1 MEMKTGVIVFLMC
14 LAVFFS
20 LNSMAAE
27 TAYPTRP
34 IEMTIGFAP
43 GAGTDLGARMI
54 AEQSRKTLGVE
65 IVCVNKPGGAGRV
78 AMTLMSKAKPD
89 GYSLGATTS
98 SCIVASPLLE
108 EVPYKPLED
117 FTYINQY
124 GMLNFGVSV
133 VKGSPFKTFKEVI
146 EFARTN
152 PDKLTVGIVGVN
164 TTDHIALQALAMFEN
179 LKIKFVPFDGAAP
192 TMTAL
197 LGGHIMIASTASSGY
212 APHVKAET
220 VRLLLTYGDERMDQS
235 PDVPTIKEVGYPSL
249 VIQSWYAIYGPK
261 NMETS
266 IVKKL
271 EDAFGKA
278 MMTPEFK
285 NVADRLEIYTKK
297 PLFGQ
302 ELTNAFRNQYKN
314 NGELYKKVGL
324 IK

>member
-1 MEMKTGVIVFLMC
+1 MKMKTGVIVFFMC
-14 LAVFFS
+14 IVILFS
-20 LNSMAAE
+20 LNSTAAE

-54 AEQSRKTLGVE
+54 AENSRKYLGQEV
-65 IVCVNKPGGAGRV
+65 VCINKPGGAGRV

-98 SCIVASPLLE
+98 SCIVASPHLE

-146 EFARTN
+146 EFARAN

-164 TTDHIALQALAMFEN
+164 TTDHIALQALALFEN

-197 LGGHIMIASTASSGY
+197 LGGHIMIATTASSGY
-212 APHVKAET
+212 APHFKAGT
-220 VRLLLTYGDERMDQS
+220 VRLLVTYGEERMEQS
-235 PDVPTIKEVGYPSL
+235 PEVPTIKEVGYPSL

-261 NMETS
+261 NMEPS

-285 NVADRLEIYTKK
+285 KVADQLEIYTKK

-302 ELTNAFRNQYKN
+302 ELTNAFRNHYKN

>member
-1 MEMKTGVIVFLMC
+1 MKTGMV
-14 LAVFFS
+14 VFFMCFVIFFGLS
-20 LNSMAAE
+20 AMAAE

-34 IEMTIGFAP
+34 IEMIIGFAP

-54 AEQSRKTLGVE
+54 AEQSKKYLGQEV
-65 IVCVNKPGGAGRV
+65 VCVNKPGGAGRV

-98 SCIVASPLLE
+98 SCIVASPHLE
-108 EVPYKPLED
+108 SVTYKFED

-124 GMLNFGVSV
+124 GTLNFGVSV
-133 VKGSPFKTFKEVI
+133 VQGSPFKTFKEVI
-146 EFARTN
+146 EFARAN
-152 PDKLTVGIVGVN
+152 PDKLTMGIVGVN
-164 TTDHIALQALAMFEN
+164 TTDHIALQALTLFEN
-179 LKIKFVPFDGAAP
+179 LKIRFVPFDGAAP
-192 TMTAL
+192 TITAL

-212 APHVKAET
+212 APHVKAGT
-220 VRLLLTYGDERMDQS
+220 LRLLVTYGEERMEQS
-235 PDVPTIKEVGYPSL
+235 PEVPTIKEMGYPSL

-285 NVADRLEIYTKK
+285 KVVDHLEIYTKK

-302 ELTNAFRNQYKN
+302 ELTNALSKHYKDN
-314 NGELYKKVGL
+314 AELYRKVGL

>member
-54 AEQSRKTLGVE
+54 AEQSRKHLGVE
-65 IVCVNKPGGAGRV
+65 VVCINKPGGAGRV
-78 AMTLMSKAKPD
+78 AMTLISKAKPD
-89 GYSLGATTS
+89 GYTLGATTS
-98 SCIVASPLLE
+98 SCIVASPHLE
-108 EVPYKPLED
+108 TVPYKPLDD
-117 FTYINQY
+117 FTYISQY

-146 EFARTN
+146 EFARAN

-164 TTDHIALQALAMFEN
+164 TTDHIALQALALFEN
-179 LKIKFVPFDGAAP
+179 LKIKFVPFDGAAT

-197 LGGHIMIASTASSGY
+197 LGGHIMTATTASSGY
-212 APHVKAET
+212 APHVKAGT
-220 VRLLLTYGDERMDQS
+220 IRLLVTYGEERMEQY
-235 PDVPTIKEVGYPSL
+235 PEVPTMKEVGYPSL
-249 VIQSWYAIYGPK
+249 VIQSWYATYGPK
-261 NMETS
+261 NMEPS
-266 IVKKL
+266 IVNKL
-271 EDAFGKA
+271 ADAFGKA

-285 NVADRLEIYTKK
+285 KVADQLEIYTKK

-302 ELTNAFRNQYKN
+302 ELTKAFSNHYKN